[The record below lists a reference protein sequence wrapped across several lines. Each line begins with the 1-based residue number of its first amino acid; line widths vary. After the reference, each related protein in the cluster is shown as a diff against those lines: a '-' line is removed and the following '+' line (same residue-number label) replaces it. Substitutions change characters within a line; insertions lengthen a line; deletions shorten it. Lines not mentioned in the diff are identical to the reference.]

1 MKKIRTYGFWVA
13 LSGAIVMLVNA
24 LGRAFGFEI
33 EDKLVSDIILAF
45 AGVLVVFGIVIMPQK
60 EENDKVDDVQEV
72 EQDKIEEQKDDNQD
86 EAKKWYNKKTLGVFS
101 SVFLFN

>member
-1 MKKIRTYGFWVA
+1 MSLNKSLRREKMKKIRTYGFWVA

-86 EAKKWYNKKTLGVFS
+86 EAKK
-101 SVFLFN
+101 

>member
-86 EAKKWYNKKTLGVFS
+86 EAKKWYNKKR
-101 SVFLFN
+101 

>member
-33 EDKLVSDIILAF
+33 EDKLVSDIVLAF

-86 EAKKWYNKKTLGVFS
+86 EAKK
-101 SVFLFN
+101 

>member
-86 EAKKWYNKKTLGVFS
+86 EAKK
-101 SVFLFN
+101 